1 FILCSRSEESFDDF
15 LYWGEILLSD
25 FNDLDKHLADARQLF
40 RNIHNLKSMD
50 DDLSY
55 HTPEQVDAIRR
66 FWASFM
72 PYEGNETKQEVLEM
86 WQILFEL
93 YTALREALQLKGH
106 AYEGMMFRE
115 VAERARR
122 KEEME
127 LPFSEDR
134 KSTRVNS

>member
-1 FILCSRSEESFDDF
+1 MLN
-15 LYWGEILLSD
+15 D

-55 HTPEQVDAIRR
+55 LTPEQVDAIRR

-72 PYEGNETKQEVLEM
+72 PYEGNETKQEFLEM

-106 AYEGMMFRE
+106 AYEE
-115 VAERARR
+115 
-122 KEEME
+122 
-127 LPFSEDR
+127 
-134 KSTRVNS
+134 